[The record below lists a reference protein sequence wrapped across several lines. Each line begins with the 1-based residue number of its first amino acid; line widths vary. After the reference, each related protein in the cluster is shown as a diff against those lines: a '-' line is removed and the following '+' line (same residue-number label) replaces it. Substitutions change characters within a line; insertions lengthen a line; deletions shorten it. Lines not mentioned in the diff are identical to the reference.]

1 MFTKLSVRKSI
12 VLALAALMF
21 ILAAAAILFQAD
33 QSNGTQVIAK
43 VTDDRKFFAEP
54 RVRFAPLAVV
64 DEGRKVPASLDAVDE
79 GRKVPASLD
88 GKRTPASLDAVDEG
102 RKVPASL
109 DGKRTPA
116 SLDAVDEGYRRPA
129 SLAQSASLTAV
140 DALVLLALVALL
152 LVPVRKA
159 NQELL

>member
-102 RKVPASL
+102 
-109 DGKRTPA
+109 
-116 SLDAVDEGYRRPA
+116 YRRPA